1 MKYGK
6 RQLILASLVLA
17 LGAAV
22 YLNWQFAG
30 NTVPVD
36 DAGTS
41 SSTAEESSVLGAAQL
56 VNSAYVETVSDDLTG
71 MPDYESEPT
80 GAALGEA
87 DSVAAA
93 AGEKLSDAR
102 MTRQTAR
109 DEAVELL
116 EDLLG
121 DSETDTAVKE
131 AAVNEASMI
140 AQNILKETNIETLV
154 QAKGFSECVAYI
166 NGDACTV
173 VVNGDMDDAQNALI
187 VRDIVATETGL
198 SPEQITIIPAV

>member
-30 NTVPVD
+30 
-36 DAGTS
+36 TS
-41 SSTAEESSVLGAAQL
+41 VQTEPTDEDSASSTLGAAQL
-56 VNSAYVETVSDDLTG
+56 VNNAYVETVSDETV
-71 MPDYESEPT
+71 SET
-80 GAALGEA
+80 SGDAETDAAPVDE
-87 DSVAAA
+87 AAA
-93 AGEKLSDAR
+93 ETAAQASEKLSDAR

-116 EDLLG
+116 EDILE
-121 DSETDTAVKE
+121 DAQADTAVKE
-131 AAVNEASMI
+131 AAVSEASLI
-140 AQNILKETNIETLV
+140 AQNILKETNIESLI

-166 NGDACTV
+166 NGDACTI
-173 VVNGDMDDAQNALI
+173 VVNGDMENEQNALI
-187 VRDIVATETGL
+187 IRDIAVSETGFDA
-198 SPEQITIIPAV
+198 EKIKIISAS

>member
-30 NTVPVD
+30 
-36 DAGTS
+36 TS
-41 SSTAEESSVLGAAQL
+41 VQTEPTDEDSASSTLGAAQL
-56 VNSAYVETVSDDLTG
+56 VNNAYVETVSDETV
-71 MPDYESEPT
+71 SET
-80 GAALGEA
+80 SGATETDAAPVDE
-87 DSVAAA
+87 AAA
-93 AGEKLSDAR
+93 ETAAQAAEKLSDAR

-116 EDLLG
+116 EDILE
-121 DSETDTAVKE
+121 DAQADTAVKE
-131 AAVNEASMI
+131 AAVSEASLI
-140 AQNILKETNIETLV
+140 AQNILKETNIESLI

-166 NGDACTV
+166 NGDACTI
-173 VVNGDMDDAQNALI
+173 VVNGDMENEQNALI
-187 VRDIVATETGL
+187 IRDIAVSETGFDA
-198 SPEQITIIPAV
+198 EKIKIISAS

>member
-30 NTVPVD
+30 TDVKVEGD
-36 DAGTS
+36 S
-41 SSTAEESSVLGAAQL
+41 VSSESSTLGAAQL
-56 VNSAYVETVSDDLTG
+56 VNSNYVETISDGL
-71 MPDYESEPT
+71 ESAAET
-80 GAALGEA
+80 AGEISNGAAEETTA
-87 DSVAAA
+87 DTVNAAETAAA
-93 AGEKLSDAR
+93 LSDAR

-116 EDLLG
+116 EDILE
-121 DSETDTAVKE
+121 DAQADTAVKE
-131 AAVNEASMI
+131 AAISEASVI

-154 QAKGFSECVAYI
+154 QAKGFTECVAYI
-166 NGDACTV
+166 NGDACTI
-173 VVNGDMDDAQNALI
+173 VVNGDMENEQNALI
-187 VRDIVATETGL
+187 IRDIAVTETGL
-198 SPEQITIIPAV
+198 SAEQIKIISAS